1 LNRKEEHK
9 KLEEF
14 NKGERIR
21 KIIRFFPK
29 MTQDEKDELFD
40 LVEESSKELG
50 RFIDYLSD
58 KYILKKD

>member
-1 LNRKEEHK
+1 LNRKEEYK

-14 NKGERIR
+14 NKRERIR